1 MVLTRV
7 AVALVELDITD
18 GAGVSRIALTGV
30 GGNTIL
36 THTVV
41 AWIWLA
47 VVDVLLTEQ
56 TSEAWV
62 EGNFLLC
69 ELTFSDYFLGQKHV
83 AVSVYLQHIHN
94 RIR

>member
-47 VVDVLLTEQ
+47 VIDVLLTQQ
-56 TSEAWV
+56 TGEAWV
-62 EGNFLLC
+62 EGNSLLSQV
-69 ELTFSDYFLGQKHV
+69 TFSDYFLGQKHV
-83 AVSVYLQHIHN
+83 AISVYLQHIHN

>member
-47 VVDVLLTEQ
+47 VIDVLLTHQ
-56 TSEAWV
+56 TGE
-62 EGNFLLC
+62 
-69 ELTFSDYFLGQKHV
+69 TFSTFTII
-83 AVSVYLQHIHN
+83 SVRSVDAFGSI
-94 RIR
+94 